1 MEVFGMEIAQVYM
14 YGLLIAGVL
23 TLLYVLFADVA
34 DAGDGLPF
42 LNPAVLL
49 AFSTLF
55 FAIGFLLERATDLN
69 SGVIIVIAAIG
80 GAILDFLFYFFVLLP
95 LKSAEASIAYTEQ
108 SLLGQVARV
117 IVPIP
122 TDGYG
127 EVVLETYGG
136 MISKRATG
144 YNNEPIAQDEQ
155 VLIIEIKD
163 GTLFVRKYQPFVIG
177 SKKIEI

>member
-1 MEVFGMEIAQVYM
+1 MELFGIEIAQLYM
-14 YGLLIAGVL
+14 YGLIIAGAL
-23 TLLYVLFADVA
+23 TLLYVLFSDMA
-34 DAGDGLPF
+34 DAGEGLPL

-49 AFSTLF
+49 AFFTLF
-55 FAIGFLLERATDLN
+55 FAIAFLLERVTGMNSLN
-69 SGVIIVIAAIG
+69 IMVIAAIAG
-80 GAILDFLFYFFVLLP
+80 VVLDILFYFFVLLP
-95 LKSAEASIAYTEQ
+95 LKSAEASIAYTEE

-122 TDGYG
+122 ADGFG

-155 VLIIEIKD
+155 VLIIEVEG
-163 GTLFVRKYQPFVIG
+163 GTLYVREYEPFVLG
-177 SKKIEI
+177 NKK

>member
-1 MEVFGMEIAQVYM
+1 MELFGLEIGQVYM
-14 YGLLIAGVL
+14 YGLLITGAL
-23 TLLYVLFADVA
+23 TLLYVLFADMA

-49 AFSTLF
+49 AFFTLF
-55 FAIGFLLERATDLN
+55 FAIAFLLERATGLD
-69 SGVIIVIAAIG
+69 SATVIAIA
-80 GAILDFLFYFFVLLP
+80 AVAAVVLDILFYIFVLLP
-95 LKSAEASIAYTEQ
+95 LKSAEASIAYTEE

-122 TDGYG
+122 ADGYG
-127 EVVLETYGG
+127 EVVLETYAG

-155 VLIIEIKD
+155 VLIIEIAD
-163 GTLFVRKYQPFVIG
+163 GTLFVREYEPFVIG
-177 SKKIEI
+177 NKK